1 MHEVRIGVLGPV
13 SASVDG
19 RPVALGGIRQRAVL
33 AVLVAARGRLVPQD
47 VLINDA
53 WDGQSDPTTATLHSY
68 IAGLRKVLEP
78 GRATGGS
85 ARVLV
90 REGLG
95 YALRLKPDQVDAER
109 FTELAAQGERLV
121 RSGDPEAAAAVLG
134 EALGLWRGPA
144 YHEFA
149 EYAFAVPEAA
159 RLHGL
164 RLSAQED
171 LFTAELARGRHTAV
185 IGDLEKHTAEQPLS
199 ERGWELLALA
209 LYRSG
214 RQGDALSALRTA
226 RRVLAEELGV
236 DPGPSLRRLEVA
248 LLEQDSSAAPPVTG
262 PVQPVDLEPASPA
275 RRGRRL
281 PLALTG
287 LVGRDE
293 ERARIGALLRE
304 NRLVTLTGAGGIGK
318 TRLALEVA
326 HARDDEDGPWLVEL
340 ADLET
345 PDPELLVADIA
356 DVLGFRDATTAE
368 RLAQVLGARSTL
380 LLLDNC
386 EHVLSAAASTVAH
399 LLSHCPGLRILAT
412 SREPLSVAGEV
423 VYEVGPLPPG
433 AARELFFARAAA
445 AVPGWV
451 PDTHE
456 IATGE
461 AICQE
466 LDGLPLA
473 IELAAAQCRMLA
485 VDQIAQALDDPFA
498 VLVGGPE
505 TGPARHRALQTT
517 VEWSHRL
524 LNQPER
530 ELFYR
535 LSVFAGGFDLDAATA
550 VGGRP
555 VLSDLTALVRKS
567 LLATVAGSRP
577 RRYRMLQTLK
587 DFARRKADPAVLTAA
602 QASHRSWVLGRAE
615 AAEQLLYGK
624 HARAG
629 MEQTTRDLPEIRAAF
644 TSALLARD
652 SEYAL
657 RLAGALH
664 RYWYRWGH
672 IAEGLGWLKAALDIC
687 PEGAPGP
694 RARALMG
701 MGALS
706 YLLGDFATAAQAS
719 AEAARHA
726 READDLRSEAG
737 ALAYRALFEGLLGK
751 PGSEKIAEGAVV
763 LARASQEPWLES
775 ETLMVLGMLL
785 RMTGPSDR
793 AREILTRSR
802 ELARACGHRFVQASS
817 AWLLMKSDIDE
828 GRPAEA
834 LAAGVT
840 ALRVI
845 EEEGDVTGWLAIAHA
860 TAAALTLTGHR
871 EAGAMLLGVVEEQG
885 SRIGYSPVLMDPVDG
900 PGHARL
906 VRDALSTEDFV
917 RCHEA
922 GRKMSPADM
931 NEYMYR
937 SVTSLGAGADREA
950 GAEADVRPRP

>member
-1 MHEVRIGVLGPV
+1 MHEVRIGVLGSV
-13 SASVDG
+13 SAGVDG

-47 VLINDA
+47 VLIDEA
-53 WDGQSDPTTATLHSY
+53 WDSQSVPTPATLHSY
-68 IAGLRKVLEP
+68 IAGLRKALEP
-78 GRATGGS
+78 GRTAGGS
-85 ARVLV
+85 AEVIV
-90 REGLG
+90 RESLG
-95 YALRLKPDQVDAER
+95 YTLRLRPEQVDAER
-109 FTELAAQGERLV
+109 FTELAAEGERLV
-121 RSGDPEAAAAVLG
+121 RSGDADAAARVLA

-149 EYAFAVPEAA
+149 EYVFAVPEAA

-185 IGDLEKHTAEQPLS
+185 IGDLEKHTVEQPLS

-214 RQGDALSALRTA
+214 RQGDALATLRTA
-226 RRVLAEELGV
+226 RRVLAEQLGV
-236 DPGPSLRRLEVA
+236 DPGPSLHRLEVA
-248 LLEQDSSAAPPVTG
+248 LLEQDDSAAPPVADVVR
-262 PVQPVDLEPASPA
+262 PAVDIEPAPPA

-293 ERARIGALLRE
+293 EQARIGALLRE

-326 HARDDEDGPWLVEL
+326 RARDDEDGPWLVEL
-340 ADLET
+340 AVLEA

-368 RLAQVLGARSTL
+368 RLAQVLGPRTTL

-386 EHVLSAAASTVAH
+386 EHVLTAAGRTVAH
-399 LLSHCPGLRILAT
+399 LLSHCAGLRILAT
-412 SREPLSVAGEV
+412 SREPLGVAGEV

-451 PDTHE
+451 PDSRE

-461 AICQE
+461 TICQE

-505 TGPARHRALQTT
+505 MGPARHRALQTT

-524 LNQPER
+524 LDPPER

-550 VGGRP
+550 VGGGP
-555 VLSDLTALVRKS
+555 VLPELTGLVRKS
-567 LLATVAGSRP
+567 LLATEAGSRP

-587 DFARRKADPAVLTAA
+587 DFARRKADQAVLTAA

-615 AAEQLLYGK
+615 AAEDLLYGER
-624 HARAG
+624 ARTA

-644 TSALLARD
+644 TSALLSRD
-652 SEYAL
+652 AEYAL

-672 IAEGLGWLKAALDIC
+672 IRSGGSSTPPERAAC
-687 PEGAPGP
+687 PRRP
-694 RARALMG
+694 ARTR
-701 MGALS
+701 S
-706 YLLGDFATAAQAS
+706 PTSPSIRVTCATA
-719 AEAARHA
+719 
-726 READDLRSEAG
+726 
-737 ALAYRALFEGLLGK
+737 
-751 PGSEKIAEGAVV
+751 
-763 LARASQEPWLES
+763 
-775 ETLMVLGMLL
+775 
-785 RMTGPSDR
+785 
-793 AREILTRSR
+793 
-802 ELARACGHRFVQASS
+802 
-817 AWLLMKSDIDE
+817 
-828 GRPAEA
+828 
-834 LAAGVT
+834 
-840 ALRVI
+840 
-845 EEEGDVTGWLAIAHA
+845 
-860 TAAALTLTGHR
+860 
-871 EAGAMLLGVVEEQG
+871 
-885 SRIGYSPVLMDPVDG
+885 
-900 PGHARL
+900 
-906 VRDALSTEDFV
+906 
-917 RCHEA
+917 
-922 GRKMSPADM
+922 
-931 NEYMYR
+931 
-937 SVTSLGAGADREA
+937 
-950 GAEADVRPRP
+950 